1 MVAFAVIAVLPF
13 AAGLPLV
20 RSTSLA
26 PIRERAIPLAG
37 SGDTAGSSFDLRFP
51 TTRVFH
57 RAEAPVV
64 VDRRTIERIAR
75 TLIPLTHNEVS
86 EAYLAH
92 FMGKGKGTM
101 KAWLRRAG
109 RYLRLFERELARE
122 GLPRELI
129 WLAAMESG
137 FRNNVTSWA
146 GARGLWQ
153 FMPKTGARY
162 ALRQTDWID
171 ERRDPEKA
179 TRAAARHLKDLY
191 NEFRDWHLALAA
203 YNTGAGYVNA
213 GIRKHGTRDFFE
225 LRRKRHW
232 ARETGNYVPK
242 FIAVTRLAETRAKYI
257 EFRNLVVPEAEN
269 WRRVELDRAIDL
281 RRLAR
286 AAGVSFDT
294 LRELNPELT
303 HWCTPPTSGYKLRV
317 PASKLAAVDDA
328 VERLIAKSPERFVV
342 HHVKR
347 GERLT
352 KIAARYKVPARVVA
366 ARNDLRAGARLRV
379 HARLVIPIPAAH
391 ETTIAM
397 RE

>member
-1 MVAFAVIAVLPF
+1 MRSSETLPT
-13 AAGLPLV
+13 P
-20 RSTSLA
+20 
-26 PIRERAIPLAG
+26 ERAVPSADRRATADAG
-37 SGDTAGSSFDLRFP
+37 FEIRFP
-51 TTRVFH
+51 ATHVYH
-57 RAEAPVV
+57 RTQVPRI
-64 VDRRTIERIAR
+64 VDKRAVERIAR
-75 TLIPLTHNEVS
+75 SLIPLTHNEVS

-92 FMGKGKGTM
+92 FMGKGKGTI

-162 ALRQTDWID
+162 ALRQTEWID

-242 FIAVTRLAETRAKYI
+242 FIAVTRLAETRAKYD
-257 EFRNLVVPEAEN
+257 EFRDLVRPEAEN
-269 WRRVELDRAIDL
+269 WRRIALDRAVDL
-281 RRLAR
+281 RRVAR
-286 AAGVSFDT
+286 AAGVSFDI

-303 HWCTPPTSGYKLRV
+303 HWCTPPTPGYALRV
-317 PASKLAAVDDA
+317 PASKQAAVEDA
-328 VERLIAKSPERFVV
+328 VESLIAKSPERFVV
-342 HHVKR
+342 HQVKR

-352 KIAARYKVPARVVA
+352 KIAARYKVPARVLA
-366 ARNDLRAGARLRV
+366 ARNDLRDGVRLRP
-379 HARLVIPIPAAH
+379 HARLVIPIPASR
-391 ETTIAM
+391 ETTVAM